1 MTGPALTD
9 YDWRQVLE
17 MLRGTGMEIL
27 SANQQDGTVL
37 MRVPQVR
44 PTTESR
50 PTN

>member
-9 YDWRQVLE
+9 YDWLQVLE

-37 MRVPQVR
+37 MRVPRTR
-44 PTTESR
+44 PSSGSR
-50 PTN
+50 PTS